1 MTDVNETPEGVI
13 EDTSADHVEDISEG
27 EGQEPELIEEAGEPA
42 PKPKKTAN
50 ERIAELTA
58 KQRQAERDAA
68 AKDEEARYWRDQ
80 ALRNQP
86 APAPQA
92 NDGKPTSD
100 QFESYDDYVEALTDW
115 KAENTVNARLAAQ
128 QQQSTIQ
135 TRVQTFEQRVATQF
149 PDGEP
154 EGLSALRRA
163 PSLPE
168 GVQEVILSSENGP
181 KLADHLGNNPAEL
194 RRLSSLTPTMQAFEL
209 AKLEQRLA
217 APPKTATTA
226 PAPHPTAR
234 GNGGRFET
242 PPDTNDFA
250 AFERHAAKVLG
261 GS

>member
-13 EDTSADHVEDISEG
+13 EDTAADQVVENEG
-27 EGQEPELIEEAGEPA
+27 EGLEPEPEAGEPA
-42 PKPKKTAN
+42 PKPKKTAG

-58 KQRQAERDAA
+58 KQRQAERDA
-68 AKDEEARYWRDQ
+68 DYWREQ
-80 ALRNQP
+80 ALAARPAP

-100 QFESYDDYVEALTDW
+100 QFDTYDDYVEALTDW

-135 TRVQTFEQRVATQF
+135 TRVQNFEQRVAAQF

-217 APPKTATTA
+217 APPRSTSA
-226 PAPHPTAR
+226 PAPSPALR
-234 GNGGRFET
+234 GTSGQFKVS
-242 PPDTNDFA
+242 PDTADFA
-250 AFERHAAKVLG
+250 AFDKQYG
-261 GS
+261 G

>member
-1 MTDVNETPEGVI
+1 MTDHNETPEGVI
-13 EDTSADHVEDISEG
+13 DDTAADQVVENEG
-27 EGQEPELIEEAGEPA
+27 EGLEPEPEAGEPA

-58 KQRQAERDAA
+58 KHRQSERDAE
-68 AKDEEARYWRDQ
+68 AKAEEAAFWREQ
-80 ALRNQP
+80 ALRQTP

-92 NDGKPTSD
+92 QEGKPTSD
-100 QFESYDDYVEALTDW
+100 QFDSYDDYVEALTDW

-217 APPKTATTA
+217 APPRSTSA
-226 PAPHPTAR
+226 PAPSPALR
-234 GNGGRFET
+234 GTSGQFKVS
-242 PPDTNDFA
+242 PDTADFA
-250 AFERHAAKVLG
+250 AFDKQYG
-261 GS
+261 G